1 MNKETH
7 TSDHREHG
15 QRQAVQHQVKTDVK
29 VAYRHP
35 RPQRLAVCLLAV
47 SEEINADKGG
57 YQRRQATEPTPTI
70 AETFSDQRPR
80 ENASRTKPINGKIM
94 VKAACSSA
102 HLTY

>member
-35 RPQRLAVCLLAV
+35 RPQRLAVCLLTV
-47 SEEINADKGG
+47 SEEVNADKGS
-57 YQRRQATEPTPTI
+57 YQRRQAHRANAHDRRDVFRPAPTGERQQDE
-70 AETFSDQRPR
+70 ANQWQ
-80 ENASRTKPINGKIM
+80 NNG
-94 VKAACSSA
+94 
-102 HLTY
+102 